1 MSPPAGG
8 PSGVGLG
15 GLSRMSRELRSF
27 VAIGIACTIA
37 YALIYTALRDLSL
50 GPTAANALA
59 LATTMG
65 ANFAAN
71 RRYTFRATNDA
82 LLPQL
87 GGYAVAYGLGLGASS
102 AVLAVLLDTLGHPHG
117 IEDTAAGVT
126 AGLAATLVRYALMKT
141 WVFTAAAESA
151 GAGGPRDTAA
161 GTEPA

>member
-1 MSPPAGG
+1 MR
-8 PSGVGLG
+8 V
-15 GLSRMSRELRSF
+15 SRELRSF
-27 VAIGIACTIA
+27 VAIGIACTVA
-37 YALIYTALRDLSL
+37 YALVYSALRDLAAL

-71 RRYTFRATNDA
+71 RRYTFRATA
-82 LLPQL
+82 GPLLPQL
-87 GGYAVAYGLGLGASS
+87 AGYAIAYLLGVGASS
-102 AVLAVLLDTLGHPHG
+102 AVLALLLDGLGHPRG

-141 WVFTAAAESA
+141 WVFTAAGGSA
-151 GAGGPRDTAA
+151 GAGGPRGTAA